1 MAEAHASHAPL
12 PKEMRREAYATMYAL
27 EGEHWWFVGRRRI
40 IRAIVDATMQA
51 GGLGRDARLL
61 DVGCGTGKN
70 LEMLR
75 TMARAE
81 GVDVSD
87 DALAF
92 CKQRGLTDV
101 QKGEIEG
108 LPYRDGEFDLVTAF
122 DVVEHLDDD
131 VAGLR
136 EMRRVLKPGG
146 RGVFFVPAFQFL
158 WGVQDDVSHHRRRYT
173 EPEFLRV
180 VERAGF
186 VVERS
191 SYANATMFLPT
202 FLGRALMKVTGFRP
216 ASENDVNVG
225 ALNKPLGA
233 LLGAER
239 HWLTRSRLPFGVSIF
254 CVARNPG

>member
-1 MAEAHASHAPL
+1 MAATPL

-40 IRAIVDATMQA
+40 IRSIVEAAMKE
-51 GGLGRDARLL
+51 GGLDQRARLL

-75 TMARAE
+75 TIARAE

-101 QKGEIEG
+101 RKGEIEG
-108 LPYRDGEFDLVTAF
+108 LPYADGEFDIVTAF
-122 DVVEHLDDD
+122 DVIEHLDDD
-131 VAGLR
+131 VGGLR
-136 EMRRVLKPGG
+136 EMMRVLKPGG

-173 EPEFLRV
+173 QPTFLRV
-180 VERAGF
+180 VQRAGF

-191 SYANATMFLPT
+191 SYANATMFLPIL
-202 FLGRALMKVTGFRP
+202 LGRAVMKVTGWRP
-216 ASENDVNVG
+216 ASENDVNIG
-225 ALNKPLGA
+225 ALNRPLGT

-239 HWLTRSRLPFGVSIF
+239 HWLKRASFPFGVSIL
-254 CVARNPG
+254 CVAQKPLR